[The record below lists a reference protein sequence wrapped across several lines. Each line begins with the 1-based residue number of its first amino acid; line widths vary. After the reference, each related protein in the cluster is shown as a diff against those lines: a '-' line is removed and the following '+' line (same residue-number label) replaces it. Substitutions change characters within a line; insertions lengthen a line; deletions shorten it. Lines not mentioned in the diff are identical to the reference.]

1 MNILKSIFDIKG
13 KYKELLFGKS
23 VNNYNFPENYN
34 SKHSEMFVK
43 EHFYAEIPEIYLLNY
58 EDVIISNSII
68 FKGLAYSDKSTFHTL
83 NNSFVNTSL
92 YLKSLFKIL
101 FRKKIFIE
109 ECFLA
114 SQEWGDNFY
123 HFTLEL
129 LPSIVN
135 FSLQFPNVPILLPT
149 TYKSKKFITN
159 YLSILCINPVYYDV
173 QNIVK
178 IKRLFVCN
186 VARVGVFNKLN
197 ILKLKSHIEI
207 DKLAIQYSIPFRKV
221 YLSRTKANRRKIL
234 NESDLCELLIKFDF
248 EVYYAEDLE
257 ISALINILSETKF
270 LISNHGAGLSNIL
283 HLQPGQTIVELKA
296 SNDNYWMYFSL
307 SKLLDHKYYYLFSK
321 SDSSNYRDSNI
332 DVDLEELELLL
343 KEII

>member
-43 EHFYAEIPEIYLLNY
+43 EHFYAEIPEIYLLKY

-68 FKGLAYSDKSTFHTL
+68 FKGLAYSDKSNFHTL
-83 NNSFVNTSL
+83 NGSFAKPSL

-101 FRKKIFIE
+101 FRKKIIIKE
-109 ECFLA
+109 GFLA

-129 LPSIVN
+129 LPQIAY
-135 FSLQFPNVPILLPT
+135 FSSQYPEVPIIMPLN
-149 TYKSKKFITN
+149 YKSKNFITG
-159 YLSILCINPVYYDV
+159 YLSILGISPIFYDIKSV
-173 QNIVK
+173 VK
-178 IKRLFVCN
+178 IEKLFASEVPRIGN
-186 VARVGVFNKLN
+186 FNKKN
-197 ILKLKSHIEI
+197 ILNLKESIEVI
-207 DKLAIQYSIPFRKV
+207 ALLIKYKPPFRNV
-221 YLSRTKANRRKIL
+221 YLSRSKANRRKII
-234 NESDLCELLIKFDF
+234 NESVLISLLEKFGF
-248 EVYYAEDLE
+248 EIYYAEDLE
-257 ISALINILSETKF
+257 FSSKIQLFTETKV
-270 LISNHGAGLSNIL
+270 LISNHGAGLSNIV
-283 HLQPGQTIVELKA
+283 HLQTGQTIIELKA
-296 SNDNYWMYFSL
+296 FNDNYWTFFSL

>member
-1 MNILKSIFDIKG
+1 MKIFNSLFRIKYIN
-13 KYKELLFGKS
+13 KYTLFGKT
-23 VNNYNFPENYN
+23 NNIFSFPENYN
-34 SKHSEMFVK
+34 VLYADMFVK
-43 EHFYAEIPEIYLLNY
+43 EHFEAKVDEIAIYEYKNVL
-58 EDVIISNSII
+58 ISNAVI
-68 FKGLAYSDKSTFHTL
+68 FNGLAYSDKSTFHTL

-135 FSLQFPNVPILLPT
+135 FSIQFPDVPILMPI

-159 YLSILCINPVYYDV
+159 YLSILGINPIYYDV
-173 QNIVK
+173 QNVVK
-178 IKRLFVCN
+178 IKSLFVCN
-186 VARVGVFNKLN
+186 VPRVGVFNKLS
-197 ILKLKSHIEI
+197 ILKLKSHIETS
-207 DKLAIQYSIPFRKV
+207 KLAIQYTTPFRKV

-234 NESDLCELLIKFDF
+234 NESNLCALLVKFNF
-248 EVYYAEDLE
+248 EVYFSEDLE
-257 ISALINILSETKF
+257 RSALINILSETKF

-296 SNDNYWMYFSL
+296 SNDNYWMFFSL
-307 SKLLDHKYYYLFSK
+307 SKLLDHKYYYLFTK
-321 SDSSNYRDSNI
+321 SDSNNYRDSNI
-332 DVDLEELELLL
+332 DVDLQELELLL